1 MRIRPESSGV
11 AQLVK
16 QVDAAVSTTAA
27 RNSSYVQSVLST
39 YIPAWLAQ
47 RTAALYIDPYL
58 RGETPFSLIGNNQQQ
73 TAEREKL
80 KALATTP
87 YARTI
92 LHTSTQSLNI
102 TGFRVDGGSDDD
114 EVPEIYKKF
123 WIGNRMEARQNAIWR
138 PGIGFGA
145 SYTVVLPGQRG
156 ISGKE
161 EIIPT
166 HFSPKTMTA
175 FFAEPHDEYP
185 MFALNGVPQIDE
197 NGQQYFMFTIYDDQA
212 VHFAIVRDLVMGQGE
227 DLKITY
233 IESRPHGVPVCPVI
247 YHTPLIDDDGGS
259 RGEIVPFL
267 APIWRLDQSVYDRLL
282 IQRQAAWKTR
292 AISGVEM
299 PKGANA
305 AAIEAQMRAGD
316 LLTSKEPGA
325 KFTTLDASS
334 MLEHVET
341 RNSDLKDLA
350 TSSQTPSYML
360 TGESTNIQAE
370 GLAAITS
377 GFNQKIDQYKRSF
390 GISIKQMLQ
399 LAAYQDSSLGSPDA
413 DFEVRWADPRPYSL
427 TQVADAL
434 GKMAQQLQIDP
445 SLLYEQ
451 IPFFSD
457 NDRAKAIEKMQEAKD
472 EALAMAQADAAAA
485 KAGGGAE
492 GGQAGNGQ
500 AQRKREAGTAK
511 DSNQNSR

>member
-1 MRIRPESSGV
+1 M

-16 QVDAAVSTTAA
+16 EVDAVVSRTAS
-27 RNSSYVQSVLST
+27 RNASCVQTVLAT

-47 RTAALYIDPYL
+47 RTAALEIDPYL
-58 RGETPFSLIGNNQQQ
+58 RGETPFSLIGNHQQG
-73 TAEREKL
+73 TAEKEKL

-87 YARTI
+87 YVRTI
-92 LHTSTQSLNI
+92 LQSSTQALNI
-102 TGFRVDGGSDDD
+102 TGFRVDGGNDDE
-114 EVPEIYKKF
+114 EVPEIYRKF
-123 WIGNRMEARQNAIWR
+123 WLGNRMEARQNGIWR
-138 PGIGFGA
+138 PSIGFGA
-145 SYTVVLPGQRG
+145 SYTVVLPGPRG
-156 ISGKE
+156 LSGKE
-161 EIIPT
+161 EIVT
-166 HFSPKTMTA
+166 TNFSPKTMTA
-175 FFAEPHDEYP
+175 FFAEPQDEWP
-185 MFALNGVPQIDE
+185 VVALNGVPQVDQD
-197 NGQQYFMFTIYDDQA
+197 GQTYFMFTVYDDEA
-212 VHFAIVRDLVMGQGE
+212 VHFAVVRDLVMGQGE

-233 IESRPHGVPVCPVI
+233 LESRPHGVPVCPVV
-247 YHTPLIDDDGGS
+247 YHTPLVDDDGGS
-259 RGEIVPFL
+259 RGEM
-267 APIWRLDQSVYDRLL
+267 APILPIIWRLDQSVYDRLL

-292 AISGVEM
+292 AISGVEI
-299 PKGANA
+299 PKGSNA
-305 AAIEAQMRAGD
+305 GAIEAQMRAGD
-316 LLTSKEPGA
+316 LLTSSKSDA

-341 RNSDLKDLA
+341 RTSDLKDLA
-350 TSSQTPSYML
+350 TASQTPSYMI

-377 GFNQKIDQYKRSF
+377 GYNQKLDQYKRSL
-390 GISIKQMLQ
+390 GVSVRQILQ

-434 GKMAQQLQIDP
+434 GKLSQQLQIDP

-457 NDRAKAIEKMQEAKD
+457 NDRSKAIEKMQEAKD

-485 KAGGGAE
+485 KATGGAQ
-492 GGQAGNGQ
+492 GGSEGQ

>member
-1 MRIRPESSGV
+1 MDTTKIRSESSGV

-16 QVDAAVSTTAA
+16 QVDSVVA
-27 RNSSYVQSVLST
+27 RSASRNASYVQTVLAT

-47 RTAALYIDPYL
+47 RTAALYVDPYL
-58 RGETPFSLIGNNQQQ
+58 RGETPFSLIGNSQQQ

-87 YARTI
+87 YVRTI
-92 LHTSTQSLNI
+92 LHSATQALNI
-102 TGFRVDGGSDDD
+102 TGFRVDGGEEDDG
-114 EVPEIYKKF
+114 VPEIYKKF
-123 WIGNRMEARQNAIWR
+123 WIGNRMEARQNGIWR
-138 PGIGFGA
+138 PSIGYGA
-145 SYTVVLPGQRG
+145 AYTSVLPGPRG
-156 ISGKE
+156 LSGKE

-166 HFSPKTMTA
+166 NFSPKTMTA
-175 FFAEPHDEYP
+175 FFAEPQDEWP
-185 MFALNGVPQIDE
+185 ILALNGVPQLDE
-197 NGQQYFMFTIYDDQA
+197 DGKQYFMFTIYDDEA

-233 IESRPHGVPVCPVI
+233 LESRPHGVPVCPIV
-247 YHTPLIDDDGGS
+247 YHTPLVDDDGGS
-259 RGEIVPFL
+259 RGEML
-267 APIWRLDQSVYDRLL
+267 PILPIIHRLDQSVYDRLL

-292 AISGVEM
+292 TIANIET
-299 PKGANA
+299 PKNA
-305 AAIEAQMRAGD
+305 QVEAQMRAGD
-316 LLTSKEPGA
+316 LLTSSKDA
-325 KFTTLDASS
+325 KFGTLDASS

-341 RNSDLKDLA
+341 RTSDLKDLA
-350 TSSQTPSYML
+350 TASQTPSYMV

-377 GFNQKIDQYKRSF
+377 GYNQKIDQYKRSL
-390 GISIKQMLQ
+390 GTSVKQMLQ
-399 LAAYQDSSLGSPDA
+399 LAAYQDPSLGSPDA

-434 GKMAQQLQIDP
+434 GKLSQQLQIDP

-457 NDRAKAIEKMQEAKD
+457 NDRAKAVEKMEEAKD

-485 KAGGGAE
+485 KAAGGAQ
-492 GGQAGNGQ
+492 GGSEGQ